1 VIRLHAVDTDALAI
15 ARRQA
20 EDALSRADNAPTA
33 TARKEW
39 EALARAW
46 LELIAAIE
54 TLPAPARRAQNHE

>member
-1 VIRLHAVDTDALAI
+1 MDTDALAT
-15 ARRQA
+15 ARRLA

-33 TARKEW
+33 AARKEW

-54 TLPAPARRAQNHE
+54 TKAAPTRRARSHQ